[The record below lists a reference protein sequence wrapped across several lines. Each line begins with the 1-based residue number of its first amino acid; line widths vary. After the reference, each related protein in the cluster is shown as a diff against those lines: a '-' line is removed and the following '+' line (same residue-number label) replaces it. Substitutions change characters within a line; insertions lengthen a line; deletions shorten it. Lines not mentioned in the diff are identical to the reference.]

1 MGQSLLILADT
12 HVVLWLALDEAKLSK
27 RARTAIEQ
35 ARHESEAIAISAIS
49 LWEIT
54 LAATRGRID
63 LKASLETFLSMIEQK
78 FVVLPITGRI
88 CALTTGLPAT
98 YPRDPADRIIGA
110 TALDQGMLL
119 ITADA
124 EIQRSKSL
132 TTIW

>member
-1 MGQSLLILADT
+1 MILADT

-27 RARTAIEQ
+27 RARAAIEQ
-35 ARHESEAIAISAIS
+35 ARHDSEAIAVSVIS

-63 LKASLETFLSMIEQK
+63 LKASLETFLAMIEEK

-110 TALDQGMLL
+110 TALDQGLPL
-119 ITADA
+119 ISADA
-124 EIQRSKSL
+124 EIQRSKAL
-132 TTIW
+132 RTIW